1 MCIRDSYCNWRELE
15 SSTVEG
21 NSPVSETR
29 RPRVMIQSLSLIH
42 IFIKL
47 KYPESFKVAEEIGKA
62 INEDFSLEVAEDEI
76 GYWALH
82 VERIRKNE

>member
-1 MCIRDSYCNWRELE
+1 MEDAFNIEVDR
-15 SSTVEG
+15 T
-21 NSPVSETR
+21 
-29 RPRVMIQSLSLIH
+29 SLSYARFISHLRFAIERLINNTPVKNELLS
-42 IFIKL
+42 IIKI

-76 GYWALH
+76 GYLALH

>member
-1 MCIRDSYCNWRELE
+1 MGIIISWTKLILGSIKPLHITDATGIILLI
-15 SSTVEG
+15 SSDLC
-21 NSPVSETR
+21 S
-29 RPRVMIQSLSLIH
+29 RVII
-42 IFIKL
+42 IKL

-76 GYWALH
+76 GYLALH